1 MEPVTIALICSAA
14 FGAVVALSVFIRQL
28 ILSRDKNLNDKAQRR
43 ALTQEANELEKMRE
57 QMQSNK
63 RFDSHYRVLGS
74 NKDAIVYLDNKIDDI
89 LNKKTQL
96 IERYAQV
103 TLKES
108 GAIVEGEISTSRKEV
123 CDRLKAEIDA
133 EIQFY
138 NTELN
143 QLQQRRTALWDTH
156 TDLQE
161 YLVGQ
166 EKSRNENL
174 DFVYKQHSSLL
185 EKIYLRHT
193 DASEHIAKQTI
204 DAGTSSF
211 KSMILAPIQYLLNYF
226 KLSSGISLDKAK
238 LEKDARDEVDKVED
252 DVNSDVSDDD
262 VTSDHE
268 KSDDAENKKN
278 KEPQDDDSASEQGS
292 PLVIA

>member
-1 MEPVTIALICSAA
+1 
-14 FGAVVALSVFIRQL
+14 
-28 ILSRDKNLNDKAQRR
+28 
-43 ALTQEANELEKMRE
+43 
-57 QMQSNK
+57 MQSNK

-143 QLQQRRTALWDTH
+143 QLQHTELNQLQQRRTALWDTH

-193 DASEHIAKQTI
+193 DASEHIAAYRCK
-204 DAGTSSF
+204 
-211 KSMILAPIQYLLNYF
+211 
-226 KLSSGISLDKAK
+226 
-238 LEKDARDEVDKVED
+238 
-252 DVNSDVSDDD
+252 
-262 VTSDHE
+262 
-268 KSDDAENKKN
+268 
-278 KEPQDDDSASEQGS
+278 
-292 PLVIA
+292 